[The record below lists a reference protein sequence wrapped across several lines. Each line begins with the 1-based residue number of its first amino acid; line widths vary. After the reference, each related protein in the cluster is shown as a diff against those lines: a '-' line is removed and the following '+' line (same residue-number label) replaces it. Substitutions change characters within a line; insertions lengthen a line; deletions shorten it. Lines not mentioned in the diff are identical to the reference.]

1 MVVGVVGTGVVV
13 VGFVGTGVVV
23 VGVVGTGVVA
33 LGIVGAGVVVVGV
46 VGTKVLLV
54 GVVGN
59 SFVVV
64 RVVGTGAVLV
74 GVIVLFFVA
83 DLGVVA
89 DTCMVL
95 VAFDE
100 ATLLCSVLFAF
111 AAKKNNIKL
120 CDIHIYTVD
129 RNKSLMCKTAGC
141 LAPLSTLFQL
151 YRFRQFYWWMK
162 RSNRRKPLTC
172 RKSLT
177 NFIT

>member
-1 MVVGVVGTGVVV
+1 VVVGVVGTGVVV
-13 VGFVGTGVVV
+13 EGF
-23 VGVVGTGVVA
+23 
-33 LGIVGAGVVVVGV
+33 VGAGVVVVGV

-89 DTCMVL
+89 NTGMVL

-111 AAKKNNIKL
+111 TAKKININL

-141 LAPLSTLFQL
+141 LAPLSKLFQL
-151 YRFRQFYWWMK
+151 YRFV
-162 RSNRRKPLTC
+162 S
-172 RKSLT
+172 
-177 NFIT
+177 FIGG